1 MAPTVE
7 LTDPAIEP
15 APRASAPSTPVLMVD
30 TELVRLRYQVL
41 RDALPGVAL
50 HYAVKANPAPQLLT
64 TLLELGCR
72 WDIASPGEIDAVLD
86 IGGEPGQMSYGNT
99 IKKADDISYAAAHG
113 VRRFTV
119 DSLPELAKIIALAP
133 GATVLVRLATSGV
146 GADWALGS
154 KFGCPEPEAEHL
166 LAVANDA
173 GHPVGVAFHVGSQ
186 QRRPD
191 AWDPPLAAAARL
203 RAGLRTT
210 GGDLA
215 VISLGGG
222 FPATTLDAAPFDDRY
237 GATIMASLAR
247 QLGPHPPEVMAE
259 PGRAL
264 VADAGVLE
272 TEVVLVA
279 ERDGVRWVYLDIGL
293 FGGLAEAYGESIRY
307 RLEAI
312 RDGSPLAGE
321 VGETV
326 LAGPTCDSIDVLF
339 RKNRYRLPLDLRPG
353 DRLRFQSAGAYTTT
367 YSSVGFNGFA
377 PLREVYR

>member
-15 APRASAPSTPVLMVD
+15 APRACAPSTPVLMVD

-50 HYAVKANPAPQLLT
+50 HYAVKANPAPQVLT

-99 IKKADDISYAAAHG
+99 IKKAADISYAAAHG

-154 KFGCPEPEAEHL
+154 KFGCPEPEAGHL

-312 RDGSPLAGE
+312 LDGSPLAGE

>member
-50 HYAVKANPAPQLLT
+50 HYAVKANPAPQVLT

-99 IKKADDISYAAAHG
+99 IKKAADISYAAAHG

-146 GADWALGS
+146 GADGALGS

-264 VADAGVLE
+264 VAEAGVLE

-312 RDGSPLAGE
+312 LDGSPLAGE

>member
-7 LTDPAIEP
+7 LTGPAIHA
-15 APRASAPSTPVLMVD
+15 APRASAAGTPVLLVD
-30 TELVRLRYQVL
+30 TELVRRRYL
-41 RDALPGVAL
+41 ALSGALPGVGL
-50 HYAVKANPAPQLLT
+50 HYAVKANPARPVLT
-64 TLLELGCR
+64 TLLELGCQ
-72 WDIASPGEIDAVLD
+72 WDVASPGEIDAVLD
-86 IGGEPGQMSYGNT
+86 IGGKPQQMSYGNT
-99 IKKADDISYAAAHG
+99 IKKAADISYAAAHG
-113 VRRFTV
+113 VRRFSV
-119 DSLPELAKIIALAP
+119 DSAPELGKIIALAP

-154 KFGCPEPEAEHL
+154 KFGCPEHEAKHL
-166 LAVANDA
+166 LTLAHDA

-191 AWDPPLAAAARL
+191 AWDPPLAVAAQL
-203 RAGLRTT
+203 RAALRAA

-215 VISLGGG
+215 VIDLGGG
-222 FPATTLDAAPFDDRY
+222 FPAATLDASPFDDRY
-237 GATIMASLAR
+237 GATIMALLAR
-247 QLGPHPPEVMAE
+247 RLGPHPPEVMAE

-279 ERDGVRWVYLDIGL
+279 DRDGVRWVYLDVGL
-293 FGGLAEAYGESIRY
+293 FGGLAEALGESIRY
-307 RLEAI
+307 RLEAS
-312 RDGSPLAGE
+312 RDGTPLVGE

>member
-50 HYAVKANPAPQLLT
+50 HYAVKANPAPQVLT

-99 IKKADDISYAAAHG
+99 IKKAADISYAAAHG

-264 VADAGVLE
+264 VAEAGVLE